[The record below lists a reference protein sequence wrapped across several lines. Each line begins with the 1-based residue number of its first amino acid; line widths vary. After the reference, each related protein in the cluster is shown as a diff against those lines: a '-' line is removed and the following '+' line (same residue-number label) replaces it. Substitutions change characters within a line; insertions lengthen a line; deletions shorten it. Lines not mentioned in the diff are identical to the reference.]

1 MKLLRNKKLVYFFLI
16 FFFLLLLKIDYRL
29 IESINCCQ
37 DDHDYFMHAETISV
51 DFDLDYSNQ
60 LEGFETKRFNNNG
73 KIAPKGFIGT
83 GLLSAP
89 FLFIG
94 NLLNNLIPNANLMN
108 LGILFYSFASIF
120 YLFLSIFLLRSI
132 LKENNYNE
140 KTFFI
145 FLWIFGSGLPY
156 FAFERYSMTH
166 VFEVFTILLVMNYSN
181 KYCMDKN
188 QNNIYPIFIALS
200 MFLGILVKWTN
211 YYIFILPLFVKLIFK
226 EQVNNEKK
234 LTKNKFFISSGLFFI
249 FLFCYLSYEI
259 YGKVT
264 FNPQFVYGTSNLLG
278 GFVSSEGNLINF
290 LLINIK
296 NFFII
301 LFTKEFGIF
310 WFSAII
316 FSGLLINVI
325 LIFIDKNRGAFFVS
339 LFVYAQTFG
348 VVLMWKSTA
357 SSYGFR
363 YLYNL
368 VPLSIILFVYFK
380 DKYQYKFVEYYLS
393 IFSVIGILSLFFFE
407 TTEMT
412 QLSEVDQLNSFGRN
426 LRFTEPEYL
435 VGFVYSFLEL
445 DSYLKIFTTSFFG
458 LIIFKILF
466 LILGSSTLVSLL
478 GNFGLPVDNPDF
490 VEFIQKVES
499 IEIFKLFFV
508 FIFIFIFSKRL
519 VDYFS
524 LND

>member
-1 MKLLRNKKLVYFFLI
+1 MKLLRNKKLVYLFLI
-16 FFFLLLLKIDYRL
+16 TFLLLLLKIDYRL
-29 IESINCCQ
+29 IEAINCCQ

-51 DFDLDYSNQ
+51 DFDLDYTNQ
-60 LEGFETKRFNNNG
+60 LTGFESKRFNNNG
-73 KIAPKGFIGT
+73 KIAPKGFLGT

-94 NLLNNLIPNANLMN
+94 NFLDNLIPNTNLMN

-132 LKENNYNE
+132 LKQNNYNE

-145 FLWIFGSGLPY
+145 FLWVFGSGLPY

-166 VFEVFTILLVMNYSN
+166 VFEIFTILLVMNYSN
-181 KYCMDKN
+181 KYYLDKN
-188 QNNIYPIFIALS
+188 QSKIYPILIPLFML
-200 MFLGILVKWTN
+200 LGILVKWTN
-211 YYIFILPLFVKLIFK
+211 YYIFILPLFIKLIFEK
-226 EQVNNEKK
+226 QLNNEKK
-234 LTKNKFFISSGLFFI
+234 LINNKFFILSGVFSILI
-249 FLFCYLSYEI
+249 FCYLSYEI

-290 LLINIK
+290 LLTNIK
-296 NFFII
+296 NLFII

-316 FSGLLINVI
+316 FSGLLINII
-325 LIFIDKNRGAFFVS
+325 LIFIDKNRLAFFVS
-339 LFVYAQTFG
+339 LFIYAQTFG

-368 VPLSIILFVYFK
+368 VPLSIVLFVYFK
-380 DKYQYKFVEYYLS
+380 NKYQYKFIEYYLS

-412 QLSEVDQLNSFGRN
+412 QLSEIDQLNSFGRN

-466 LILGSSTLVSLL
+466 LIFNPLTLINLL
-478 GNFGLPVDNPDF
+478 GNFGLPVNNPDF
-490 VEFIQKVES
+490 VEFTQKVED
-499 IEIFKLFFV
+499 IEIFKLFIV
-508 FIFIFIFSKRL
+508 IIFICILSKRL